1 MITDTTN
8 SGLSQLE
15 RQLELLNTF
24 NLQVPCNPQGE
35 FAEAG
40 FKTLLQSLSTTKISD
55 SLRGSYHTEQL
66 KSWKEYAQREFNE
79 MGRINRLRLES
90 LMQLSDEEMHR
101 TMFEGLLIFDINP
114 EDSPPLEVYEKTGK
128 YNDDGKPV
136 MRSIAFDVFQKDA
149 IHGIAGI
156 ERFLPSHAIKG
167 EAGMDAHLEQEF
179 AGKDL
184 VSHFKQD
191 SGKMIKALTTIGS
204 LGGIGHKPD
213 SDMDAQVIINTNPEF
228 QFNWNDADF
237 LVAMIANVMESFY
250 DNYFRTSLT
259 SKERTEL
266 HNSAIETLKER
277 SSIGL
282 NEDEQGAIDTIFAS
296 SFRKELRNLIQ
307 VHLQNCPA
315 EDQRNIF
322 QKAVITTLN
331 AFPDCEDLLS
341 PLNNFFSFIKINAGD
356 LQQKAFPFSL
366 KNFNKDII
374 LKWLV
379 QFYRH
384 TFLDDAGA
392 RQVLWRY
399 AISNNMSPDTV
410 PEEKQVDCYLK
421 SLTHNSQLSLLLNEF
436 FEHLSNKVAYTS
448 RANVTEAI
456 KVLRQHF
463 STESFKL
470 DEGLEKQ
477 IMSKQEVGYSN
488 RMVKLIEIF
497 SDSQAKDVEADIEYP
512 LHLKIQQATA
522 YLTKKYP
529 TTEIYFFTN
538 ILRKQRNGHHTP
550 FLVSPEGSMAYSLML
565 NDFLLNP
572 AAMICGI
579 TPMPFDLPKSF
590 KILSSI
596 GVFPEEDWTLKQNLV
611 AEYEL
616 KGKAVDPE
624 SEGEKENIAAEKS
637 PILEQ
642 ETESFVLG
650 KLPNWGEIIIPR
662 EMFLGHALPI
672 FLRESEKISHRNLP
686 KALLNCWW
694 LEMIVCID
702 KENDLPTSLTRLLWN
717 LEGRNFIKEQ
727 RKGPLIDAIIKMEED
742 YPALQLD
749 PWWLKFTEMLIR
761 FESYE
766 QEEEEEP
773 DFELN
778 TLSETQKN
786 IVFCFSQ
793 HMRISDVI
801 NFGDEG
807 RPFFQD
813 ENASWRSRALVDF
826 YNIFFSVPEDRRE
839 LIRFSEGR
847 DDAGNKVEKML
858 KKLFLESMTRVEKK
872 LCKIGHTRALT
883 KISNQLARLSENG
896 FEKEKTTE
904 FLSPLLDVVNQRV
917 SIEDRK
923 VLVKLKNKVPLNK
936 IEQMQ
941 AKIVYEE
948 LQKLKSVQGD
958 IVDYFSQ
965 FSVKM
970 EESWVRKT
978 ITNAKVKI
986 AGNTLENVIFKF
998 HFERNFERKPFQVP
1012 LPISKS
1018 LSIPRS
1024 RIKVEFIRKSAKWQ
1038 FSSMLSSKEAGGSD
1052 LLSNKDN
1059 SAEKVMPMFEANLV
1073 EGLARCTFSGYVGF
1087 GGKHLSTF
1095 EKPAAQVHSDIAMNP
1110 VSGGTLFTLAT
1121 EIKKFFDSFNVSSR
1135 ELMADI
1141 HYIRDIFMICHV
1153 NKLNTLSLIVRDNL
1167 GEQFVIN
1174 FDIHKIAIKKVP
1186 PTLRIGGDTAL
1197 AEFFMRLNSQ
1207 QCRLLFMRHL
1217 SAIKIPLRTSI
1228 LPRLHIWVN
1237 GANYKLPI
1245 TAKFQQN
1252 YLNGIANTL
1261 WPHNSIGTR
1270 EHLQPFHLS
1279 QTFDQIG
1286 KASMHG
1292 ESEQI

>member
-1 MITDTTN
+1 MSTDT
-8 SGLSQLE
+8 SSAGLSQFE
-15 RQLELLNTF
+15 RQLELLTTF
-24 NLQVPCNPQGE
+24 NLQVPCNPQGD

-40 FKTLLQSLSTTKISD
+40 FKTLLQSLNTTKISD
-55 SLRGSYHTEQL
+55 SLRGSYNAEQL
-66 KSWKEYAQREFNE
+66 KNWKEYAQREFNE

-90 LMQLSDEEMHR
+90 LMLLSDEEMHR
-101 TMFEGLLIFDINP
+101 TMFEGMLIFDINP
-114 EDSPPLEVYEKTGK
+114 EDSPQLEVYEKTGK

-136 MRSIAFDVFQKDA
+136 LRSIAFDVFQKDA

-156 ERFLPSHAIKG
+156 ERFLPSSAIKG

-179 AGKDL
+179 AGKDFI
-184 VSHFKQD
+184 SHFKQD
-191 SGKMIKALTTIGS
+191 SAKMIKAFTTIGS

-213 SDMDAQVIINTNPEF
+213 SDMDAQIIINTNPEF

-237 LVAMIANVMESFY
+237 LVAMVANVMESFY
-250 DNYFRTSLT
+250 DNYFRISLT
-259 SKERTEL
+259 VKERVEIK
-266 HNSAIETLKER
+266 N
-277 SSIGL
+277 SSIEILREKYSKGL
-282 NEDEQGAIDTIFAS
+282 SEDELRVIDTIFAS
-296 SFRKELRNLIQ
+296 SYRRELRKLIQ
-307 VHLQNCPA
+307 AHLQKRPA
-315 EDQRNIF
+315 EEQRRF
-322 QKAVITTLN
+322 FLKAVITTLN
-331 AFPDCEDLLS
+331 VFPDCEDLLP
-341 PLNNFFSFIKINAGD
+341 PLNNFFSFIKNSASD
-356 LQQKAFPFSL
+356 LQQKGFPFSL
-366 KNFNKDII
+366 KKFNKDII

-384 TFLDDAGA
+384 AFLDDAGA

-399 AISNNMSPDTV
+399 AISNSLSPDTV
-410 PEEKQVDCYLK
+410 PKDKQDACFLN
-421 SLTHNSQLSLLLNEF
+421 SLTHNTQLNLLLKEF
-436 FEHLSNKVAYTS
+436 LEYLSSKVAYTS
-448 RANVTEAI
+448 RANVSAAI
-456 KVLRQHF
+456 KMLRQQF
-463 STESFKL
+463 SARDLKL

-477 IMSKQEVGYSN
+477 IISKLEISYSS

-497 SDSQAKDVEADIEYP
+497 SDGQAKEVEAKIEYP
-512 LHLKIQQATA
+512 LHLKIQQSEA

-529 TTEIYFFTN
+529 TTEIHFFTN
-538 ILRKQRNGHHTP
+538 ILRKQRNGQHTP
-550 FLVSPEGSMAYSLML
+550 FLVSPEGSMAYALML

-579 TPMPFDLPKSF
+579 TPMPFDLPKNF
-590 KILSSI
+590 KVLSSI
-596 GVFPEEDWTLKQNLV
+596 GVFPDEEWTLKQNLV
-611 AEYEL
+611 AEYKL
-616 KGKAVDPE
+616 KEKAADTE
-624 SEGEKENIAAEKS
+624 SEDGLKKKNPIEKS
-637 PILEQ
+637 SILE
-642 ETESFVLG
+642 EESESFVLG

-702 KENDLPTSLTRLLWN
+702 KDDDPPTSLTRLLWN
-717 LEGRNFIKEQ
+717 PEGRNFIQEQ

-749 PWWLKFTEMLIR
+749 PWWLKFTEMLVR

-793 HMRISDVI
+793 HMRITDVI
-801 NFGDEG
+801 NFGDDG
-807 RPFFQD
+807 QSYWQGD
-813 ENASWRSRALVDF
+813 DANWRSRALVDF

-847 DDAGNKVEKML
+847 DDAGNRVEKML

-872 LCKIGHTRALT
+872 LCKIGHTRALQQ
-883 KISNQLARLSENG
+883 ISNQLARLSEKG
-896 FEKEKTTE
+896 FEKEKTKE

-917 SIEDRK
+917 SIEERK
-923 VLVKLKNKVPLNK
+923 VLVKLKNKIPLNK

-965 FSVKM
+965 FGLKM

-986 AGNTLENVIFKF
+986 AGNSLENVIFKF

-1024 RIKVEFIRKSAKWQ
+1024 RIKIEFIRKTAKWQ
-1038 FSSMLSSKEAGGSD
+1038 FSSMLSNREAGSD
-1052 LLSNKDN
+1052 NT
-1059 SAEKVMPMFEANLV
+1059 AEKVMPMFESNLV
-1073 EGLARCTFSGYVGF
+1073 EGVARCTFSGYVDF
-1087 GGKHLSTF
+1087 GGKYLSTF
-1095 EKPAAQVHSDIAMNP
+1095 EKPAAQVQSDIAMNS
-1110 VSGGTLFTLAT
+1110 VSGGALFILAT
-1121 EIKKFFDSFNVSSR
+1121 EINNFFKPFKVSSR

-1141 HYIRDIFMICHV
+1141 HYIREILMICHV
-1153 NKLNTLSLIVRDNL
+1153 NKLDTLSLIVRDNL

-1174 FDIHKIAIKKVP
+1174 FDIHKIAVKKVP
-1186 PTLRIGGDTAL
+1186 PKLRIGGDSAL
-1197 AEFFMRLNSQ
+1197 AEFFMRFNSQ
-1207 QCRLLFMRHL
+1207 ECRLLFMRHL
-1217 SAIKIPLRTSI
+1217 SALKIPILASI
-1228 LPRLHIWVN
+1228 QPRLHIWVN
-1237 GANYKLPI
+1237 GANYNLPV
-1245 TAKFQQN
+1245 TPKFQQN

-1270 EHLQPFHLS
+1270 EHLKPFHLS

-1292 ESEQI
+1292 NKEQI

>member
-1 MITDTTN
+1 MTSATSSPN
-8 SGLSQLE
+8 LSQFE
-15 RQLELLNTF
+15 KQLELLTAF
-24 NLQVPCNPQGE
+24 NLQVPCNPQGD
-35 FAEAG
+35 FAVAG
-40 FKTLLQSLSTTKISD
+40 FKTLLESLKTTKISD
-55 SLRGSYHTEQL
+55 SLRGSYHAEHL
-66 KSWKEYAQREFNE
+66 KKWKDYAQREFNE

-90 LMQLSDEEMHR
+90 LLVLSDEEMHR

-128 YNDDGKPV
+128 YNADGKPV
-136 MRSIAFDVFQKDA
+136 MRSIEFDVFQKDA

-156 ERFLPSHAIKG
+156 ERFLPSPAIKG

-228 QFNWNDADF
+228 QFSWNDADF

-250 DNYFRTSLT
+250 DNYLRNSLT
-259 SKERTEL
+259 AKER
-266 HNSAIETLKER
+266 IEIKKSTIVTLKER
-277 SSIGL
+277 YSKGL
-282 NEDEQGAIDTIFAS
+282 SEDELRVIDTIFAS
-296 SFRKELRNLIQ
+296 SYRMESRKLIQ
-307 VHLQNCPA
+307 AHLQNCPA
-315 EDQRNIF
+315 EEQRRF
-322 QKAVITTLN
+322 FLKAVITTLN
-331 AFPDCEDLLS
+331 AFPDCEDLLP
-341 PLNNFFSFIKINAGD
+341 PLNKFFSFIKNSAGE
-356 LQQKAFPFSL
+356 LQQKGFPFSL
-366 KNFNKDII
+366 KKFNKDII

-399 AISNNMSPDTV
+399 AISNNMSLDTV
-410 PEEKQVDCYLK
+410 PEDKQDACFLN
-421 SLTHNSQLSLLLNEF
+421 SLTHNSQLSLLLKEF
-436 FEHLSNKVAYTS
+436 FEHLSSKVAYIS
-448 RANVTEAI
+448 RANVSAAI
-456 KVLRQHF
+456 KTLSQHF
-463 STESFKL
+463 SAADLNL
-470 DEGLEKQ
+470 DEGLEKE
-477 IMSKQEVGYSN
+477 IMSKLEVRYST

-497 SDSQAKDVEADIEYP
+497 SDGQAKDVEAEIEYP
-512 LHLKIQQATA
+512 LHLKIQQAEA

-529 TTEIYFFTN
+529 TTEIHFFTN
-538 ILRKQRNGHHTP
+538 ILRKQRNGQHTP
-550 FLVSPEGSMAYSLML
+550 FLVSPEGSMAYALML

-579 TPMPFDLPKSF
+579 TPMPFDLPKNF
-590 KILSSI
+590 KVLSSI
-596 GVFPEEDWTLKQNLV
+596 GVFPDEEWTLKQNLV
-611 AEYEL
+611 AEYKVPAKIVATEN
-616 KGKAVDPE
+616 E
-624 SEGEKENIAAEKS
+624 EGQTKENAAEKS
-637 PILEQ
+637 PILEE

-702 KENDLPTSLTRLLWN
+702 KDDDRPTSLTRLLWN
-717 LEGRNFIKEQ
+717 PEGRNFISEQ

-742 YPALQLD
+742 YPPLQLD
-749 PWWLKFTEMLIR
+749 PWWLKFTEMLVR

-766 QEEEEEP
+766 QDEEEEP

-793 HMRISDVI
+793 HMRITDII
-801 NFGDEG
+801 NFGDDGKAFWQAE
-807 RPFFQD
+807 D
-813 ENASWRSRALVDF
+813 ANWRSRALVDF

-839 LIRFSEGR
+839 LIRFAEGH

-872 LCKIGHTRALT
+872 LCNIGHTRALQQ
-883 KISNQLARLSENG
+883 ISNQLARLSEKG

-923 VLVKLKNKVPLNK
+923 VLIKLKKKIPLNK

-958 IVDYFSQ
+958 IVNYFAQ
-965 FSVKM
+965 FNLKM

-978 ITNAKVKI
+978 ISNAKVKI
-986 AGNTLENVIFKF
+986 AGNSLENVIFKF

-1024 RIKVEFIRKSAKWQ
+1024 RIKIEFIRKSAKWQ
-1038 FSSMLSSKEAGGSD
+1038 FSSMLSSKEAGR
-1052 LLSNKDN
+1052 DN
-1059 SAEKVMPMFEANLV
+1059 NAEKVMPMFESNLV

-1095 EKPAAQVHSDIAMNP
+1095 EKPAAQVQSDIAMNP
-1110 VSGGTLFTLAT
+1110 VSGGALFELAT
-1121 EIKKFFDSFNVSSR
+1121 EINNFFESFKVSSR

-1141 HYIRDIFMICHV
+1141 HYIREILMICHV

-1174 FDIHKIAIKKVP
+1174 FNIQKIAIKKVP
-1186 PTLRIGGDTAL
+1186 PKLRIGGDTAL

-1207 QCRLLFMRHL
+1207 ECRLLFMRHL
-1217 SAIKIPLRTSI
+1217 SALKIPLSATI

-1237 GANYKLPI
+1237 GANYNLPV
-1245 TAKFQQN
+1245 TPKFQQN

-1270 EHLQPFHLS
+1270 EHLKPFHLNR
-1279 QTFDQIG
+1279 TFDEIG

-1292 ESEQI
+1292 KKEQI